1 MISSTSMNIFLL
13 EYETRLK
20 HWAKLRTELEDKPLQ
35 MQVMEVDKFWQA
47 APIQTYYLH
56 TDFVK
61 EWPSPW
67 QLISDNIYCYYARA
81 LGMVYTLW
89 LLGVKEV
96 DLCEATN
103 HNNENVVLVLVD
115 SAKYLCNYWPNTVL
129 NNSLYDFAITRTINI
144 NPLHSKLG

>member
-1 MISSTSMNIFLL
+1 MISITSMNIFLL

-35 MQVMEVDKFWQA
+35 TQVMEVDKFWQA

-115 SAKYLCNYWPNTVL
+115 NKHVLNYWPLTVID
-129 NNSLYDFAITRTINI
+129 NNISDFTSVRFISIDSLRE
-144 NPLHSKLG
+144 KLK